1 MSDVSNLFSF
11 ARSEDAAKETE
22 PSPSPKDNKPK
33 KEPETTKR
41 KTLLF
46 LRDTVIVVGTALLV
60 SWLVTS
66 FVVRA
71 FVIPSGSMEN
81 TLQINNRILVSM
93 MYPQVGGVHRGD
105 VVVFK
110 DPGGWLP
117 QSESNDGYLI
127 KRVIGLPGDKVSCCN
142 EFGQVEVNGVGVNET
157 YVKPGSAPSN
167 IEFDVTVPEGHI
179 WVMGDNRSNSKDS
192 RYQTNSENG
201 SFVPID
207 DIVGQAVMVTW
218 PISEFKWIS
227 GDANIIF
234 PKD

>member
-11 ARSEDAAKETE
+11 ARSENAAKDTE
-22 PSPSPKDNKPK
+22 PASLPKDNKPK
-33 KEPETTKR
+33 KKPETTKR
-41 KTLLF
+41 KVLLF
-46 LRDTVIVVGTALLV
+46 LRDTVIIVGMALLV

-142 EFGQVEVNGVGVNET
+142 EFGQVEVNGVGINET

-192 RYQTNSENG
+192 RYQANSENG
-201 SFVPID
+201 SFVPIED
-207 DIVGQAVMVTW
+207 VVGQAIMVTW

-234 PKD
+234 PKN